1 MRARPSRLD
10 SVKKCSGGRPDTQ
23 VTRVAQQGHDQPDKD
38 YLDNAAGRRRGHSLR
53 QAGRRVDV
61 RLVESAAPPDGS
73 LVASSGTFRLV
84 KEGSDMATV
93 SFKGA
98 TRIYPGTDT
107 PAVNK
112 LGLDIEDGSP
122 SPWCTA
128 RQRPSPKRLPSSPA

>member
-1 MRARPSRLD
+1 
-10 SVKKCSGGRPDTQ
+10 
-23 VTRVAQQGHDQPDKD
+23 
-38 YLDNAAGRRRGHSLR
+38 LR

-98 TRIYPGTDT
+98 TSIYPGTDT

-128 RQRPSPKRLPSSPA
+128 SQRPSPKRLPSSPA